1 MRCRGR
7 FRSTSP
13 DAVPVTHF
21 GPSSIV
27 ASSFQLRDSFRCVAP
42 DDPGF
47 GLSVASPG
55 YDFRP
60 ASHARIISQLVEGLG
75 LNDWT
80 LMVNDLGNDLALSP
94 ALRRLAEPPLMRS
107 PDLLAHAG
115 AATDRD
121 RRSLPSSCLRRAVRF
136 ISGRRSPTMCYT
148 ASLDGSTSAC
158 SRNGPLPFGQSSSR
172 RAAGSAR
179 RILTGPGRTP
189 TSTMQRGRVGT
200 CIQSAIQTARVAGL
214 ITSRARHLRLGAR
227 HQYA

>member
-1 MRCRGR
+1 VTSIPSRVASDPRLDRIGHRVPDGCEAGPLRMHTYSCDRTPGRGRRKHGPLDGNHVVPGGRRQTPGTHHRRVAIVLTTSATRLRRRCLVRCRGR

-94 ALRRLAEPPLMRS
+94 ALRRL
-107 PDLLAHAG
+107 
-115 AATDRD
+115 
-121 RRSLPSSCLRRAVRF
+121 
-136 ISGRRSPTMCYT
+136 
-148 ASLDGSTSAC
+148 
-158 SRNGPLPFGQSSSR
+158 
-172 RAAGSAR
+172 
-179 RILTGPGRTP
+179 
-189 TSTMQRGRVGT
+189 
-200 CIQSAIQTARVAGL
+200 
-214 ITSRARHLRLGAR
+214 
-227 HQYA
+227 